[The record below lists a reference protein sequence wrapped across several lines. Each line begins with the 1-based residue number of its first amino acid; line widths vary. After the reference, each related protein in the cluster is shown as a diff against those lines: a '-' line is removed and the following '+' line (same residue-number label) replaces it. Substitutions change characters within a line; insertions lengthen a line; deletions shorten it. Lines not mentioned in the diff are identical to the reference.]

1 MKNVFL
7 FLMPILFVACSSHEY
22 EKQKGITLVQTV
34 EKDHTNDLANNQ
46 QFKDLITRPGD
57 ALLTW
62 HKEHQLVSIF
72 KLNYS
77 PKSEE
82 YFTGS
87 NAFRYR
93 YYYNDEGESFR
104 SNYLPGIAATYGYNM
119 LNAAHYNRKLNSR
132 NTLFEKPVLINN
144 LYYPGTS
151 PDSIDMKPVIRNYYM
166 ASVYDEDTNNDSLI
180 NHKDLRRFY
189 WFDINGENKTP
200 LVPLDYSVMG
210 SDYDNQNDHL
220 HVRARLDQNK
230 NGLSDVD
237 EAIHIFWIDLKDPK
251 PGVRLY

>member
-87 NAFRYR
+87 N
-93 YYYNDEGESFR
+93 
-104 SNYLPGIAATYGYNM
+104 
-119 LNAAHYNRKLNSR
+119 
-132 NTLFEKPVLINN
+132 
-144 LYYPGTS
+144 
-151 PDSIDMKPVIRNYYM
+151 
-166 ASVYDEDTNNDSLI
+166 
-180 NHKDLRRFY
+180 
-189 WFDINGENKTP
+189 
-200 LVPLDYSVMG
+200 
-210 SDYDNQNDHL
+210 
-220 HVRARLDQNK
+220 
-230 NGLSDVD
+230 
-237 EAIHIFWIDLKDPK
+237 
-251 PGVRLY
+251 